1 MYPSTR
7 IRIVLGKMP
16 ERSNNWL
23 NNGQRWMHNV
33 STFLYFMEVF
43 YIASSKNQ
51 MLINEQIR
59 AREVLVI
66 GPNGEQVGVKTISDA
81 LTLAQYA
88 GLDLCLINPN
98 GNPPVCKVMDYNKY
112 RYEKQ
117 KKEKE
122 ALKKQRANNSE
133 LKEFRLSPV
142 IDVGDFETK
151 LKQVTKYL
159 LKGDKIKLSI
169 RFKGRQMAHTDLG
182 KDILHKFSGRLADI
196 AKIDQDATLDGRNM
210 TMLLTPNK
218 DK

>member
-1 MYPSTR
+1 
-7 IRIVLGKMP
+7 
-16 ERSNNWL
+16 
-23 NNGQRWMHNV
+23 
-33 STFLYFMEVF
+33 MEVF

-66 GPNGEQVGVKTISDA
+66 GPNGEQVGVKTVSDA

-112 RYEKQ
+112 RYEKR

-122 ALKKQRANNSE
+122 ALKRQKANMSE
-133 LKEFRLSPV
+133 LKEYRLSPV

-151 LKQVTKYL
+151 LRNATKYL
-159 LKGDKIKLSI
+159 EKGDRIKLSV
-169 RFKGRQMAHTDLG
+169 RFKGRQMAHTELG
-182 KDILHKFSGRLADI
+182 REVLEQFASRVTEIADI
-196 AKIDQDATLDGRNM
+196 EQKPKLDGRTM
-210 TMLLTPNK
+210 TMLLVPKKNK
-218 DK
+218 

>member
-1 MYPSTR
+1 
-7 IRIVLGKMP
+7 
-16 ERSNNWL
+16 
-23 NNGQRWMHNV
+23 
-33 STFLYFMEVF
+33 MEVF

-66 GPNGEQVGVKTISDA
+66 GPNGEQVGVKTVSDA

-117 KKEKE
+117 KREKE
-122 ALKKQRANNSE
+122 ALKKQRAANSE

-169 RFKGRQMAHTDLG
+169 RFKGRQMAHTELG
-182 KDILHKFSGRLADI
+182 QEVLERFANRTLEYAEISEKPK
-196 AKIDQDATLDGRNM
+196 LDGRTM
-210 TMLLTPNK
+210 TMMLVPKK